1 MLCHRV
7 KVLVQLQPGQ
17 PAALVY
23 LEWVRKCR
31 SRKMMYL
38 HFTMDDNLSL
48 SEDIKARYRS
58 QYSGVFYQRYILGL
72 WTVAEGLVYDMFDRK
87 KHIVDELPQ
96 LSPKSTY
103 VACDFG
109 TQNATV
115 FLLLQNRQMQTAGSS
130 PGSITTAA
138 ANRSGKRPWA
148 SMLQTSRCG

>member
-1 MLCHRV
+1 MPQSFVNQATARCSV
-7 KVLVQLQPGQ
+7 TGSKFWFNCNPGSPQ
-17 PAALVY
+17 HWFY

-87 KHIVDELPQ
+87 KHVVDVLPE
-96 LSPKSTY
+96 LSPKS
-103 VACDFG
+103 
-109 TQNATV
+109 
-115 FLLLQNRQMQTAGSS
+115 S
-130 PGSITTAA
+130 
-138 ANRSGKRPWA
+138 
-148 SMLQTSRCG
+148 